1 MAQDVDTHIPG
12 PTHRQ
17 RPSKRVTSVRIMHGG
32 SSIIL
37 LESVVGGSNI
47 FENLACHHWGNTQ
60 THYRYPG
67 AVGQSDYLQLESQR
81 KTCVRGV
88 QE

>member
-1 MAQDVDTHIPG
+1 MQLGVPKDGYLIWNTCKLGVPKDNYL
-12 PTHRQ
+12 
-17 RPSKRVTSVRIMHGG
+17 RV
-32 SSIIL
+32 
-37 LESVVGGSNI
+37 GSNI

-60 THYRYPG
+60 THYRYPE